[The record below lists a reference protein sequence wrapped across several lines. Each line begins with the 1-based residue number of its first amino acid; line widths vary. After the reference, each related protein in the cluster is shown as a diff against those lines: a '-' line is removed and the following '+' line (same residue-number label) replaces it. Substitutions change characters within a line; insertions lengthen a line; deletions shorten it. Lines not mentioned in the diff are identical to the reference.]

1 MSKNAIELML
11 LPLLG
16 LSAVSMPGGL
26 SAGDTPHLDLSG
38 LVAQD
43 SAVVNTPSA
52 CVPTAADSSGLF
64 GWYLPPQEMT
74 EVVFT
79 PTEVITGTRFGGETM
94 AVATNERVLAF
105 EKDNTDQIPN
115 LVATLL
121 TSADIV
127 TSRRDPVVSPLGDE
141 IALYTRFFNPLPG
154 PPGPALMIRF
164 FRRSAMGWQSV
175 AAQTLPGTRPA
186 YSKDGLTLAL
196 LNPSNVLEVY
206 SRNPS
211 GNWQLDTEVR
221 PAKPSSFFA
230 QSFGWSGSRLVIGD
244 RDIVWT
250 YRKVGTEYLVTQA
263 FPAVGDVLMQRL
275 GNAFYIVNN
284 INLTRF
290 DWFGSNGF
298 MKSWEMPRTS
308 FGAENAYAGNTHGVL
323 SQNSGSNVSCA
334 SAGSHSFT
342 VTSNVATNARYF
354 FPETT
359 LSQTNGLAFDVDPSG
374 AVVGVTLRTP
384 IAAPKNTLY
393 FIVQDRI
400 FGGQNVAPGTNGS
413 GQGSFE

>member
-26 SAGDTPHLDLSG
+26 SAGDANHLDLSG
-38 LVAQD
+38 LVAKD
-43 SAVVNTPSA
+43 GAVVNPPVP
-52 CVPTAADSSGLF
+52 CVPTTADSSGLF

-74 EVVFT
+74 GVVFT

-105 EKDNTDQIPN
+105 EKDNADQIPN
-115 LVATLL
+115 FVATLL
-121 TSADIV
+121 TSEDIA

-154 PPGPALMIRF
+154 PPGPAQVIRF
-164 FRRSAMGWQSV
+164 FRRSAMGWQST

-211 GNWQLDTEVR
+211 GNWQFDTEVR
-221 PAKPSSFFA
+221 PAKPSANFA
-230 QSFGWSGSRLVIGD
+230 RSFGWSGSRLIISD
-244 RDIVWT
+244 SPIVWS

-263 FPAVGDVLMQRL
+263 FSAIGEVVMQRL
-275 GNAFYIVNN
+275 GDAFLVANN
-284 INLTRF
+284 VNLTRF

-298 MKSWEMPRTS
+298 LKAWEIPRDFIS
-308 FGAENAYAGNTHGVL
+308 AENAYAGSTHGVV
-323 SQNSGSNVSCA
+323 SQNAGSNVSCGG
-334 SAGSHSFT
+334 AGSYSFT

-354 FPETT
+354 FPEASI
-359 LSQTNGLAFDVDPSG
+359 SQADGLAFDVDPAG
-374 AVVGVTLRTP
+374 AVVGVTLRAP
-384 IAAPKNTLY
+384 IAAPKNALY
-393 FIVQDRI
+393 FMVQDRI
-400 FGGQNVAPGTNGS
+400 FGGQNASPGTNGS